1 MTERRS
7 RGHRS
12 LPTPNAAAAADF
24 GTAVLE
30 FLATARRTRGRLQTR
45 IDDISVPQLIVMD
58 AIDACGSQ
66 GISAVAAY
74 LGLSQPTVTRSV
86 AMLERQRLVGS
97 EVSVDDARV
106 RRVFLTTAGN
116 RTVHKKRQVVA
127 ALLDSVWSHLDAAE
141 QASAAPLLRRLAV
154 LVDELM

>member
-1 MTERRS
+1 V
-7 RGHRS
+7 
-12 LPTPNAAAAADF
+12 AATDF
-24 GTAVLE
+24 ATAVLE

-45 IDDISVPQLIVMD
+45 IDDISVPQFIVMD
-58 AIDACGSQ
+58 AIDVCGSH
-66 GISAVAAY
+66 GISAVAAH

-86 AMLERQRLVGS
+86 ATLERQQLVSS

-127 ALLDSVWSHLDAAE
+127 ALLDSLWSHLDADE
-141 QASAAPLLRRLAV
+141 QESAAPLLRRLAV
-154 LVDELM
+154 LVNELM